1 MKTISLKAMA
11 LIILIVLGLSACSKD
26 DDSNPTENNSS
37 FVGTWKLTKL
47 SATIGGAPIEMT
59 PEMAGTQMT
68 IIAKSDN
75 TFSMTTT
82 DGSGTRTSTGTW
94 NTAGNQLS
102 LKFSDGT
109 SATYEYSLSGTVMK
123 IKNYPYTHPTFG
135 NLSLTLDF
143 TKQ

>member
-1 MKTISLKAMA
+1 MKTTSLK
-11 LIILIVLGLSACSKD
+11 IIAITVVLFFGLSACSKD
-26 DDSNPTENNSS
+26 DSNPAESNST

-47 SATIGGAPIEMT
+47 SALIGGAPLEMT
-59 PEMAGTQMT
+59 PELAGTQMT
-68 IIAKSDN
+68 ITAKADN

-82 DGSGTRTSTGTW
+82 DGAGTRTSTGTW
-94 NTAGNQLS
+94 SISGSQLT

-109 SATYEYSLSGTVMK
+109 SASYEYSLSGSLLK

-135 NLSLTLDF
+135 SLSITLDF